1 MRTGLVY
8 DDGYLQHD
16 TGSYTESAARLAAA
30 YNHLKE
36 TGITDRLVLI
46 RPRRAAVSEV
56 ALVHQV
62 RYIEKVRDFSTRG
75 GGNFGGGNTGSRETF
90 GTALLAVG
98 GVFSAIDAV
107 MAGCV
112 DNAFVLARPP
122 GHHAKAG
129 QGMGFCFFNN
139 VAIAARYAMERY
151 GLKRVLIVDWDEHHG
166 NGTESIFYSES
177 SVMYFSVHRDWS
189 YPCTGMAEK
198 VGEGEGEGY
207 NINVGL
213 PKGVGDAEYE
223 FVLEQSLRPAALEY
237 RPELVLVSAGY
248 DAHKD
253 DPVGQMK
260 MTAHGFG
267 RLTQIVRQIAVDCC
281 KGALVAV
288 LEGGYNPLALAQS
301 VLATIQVIMNG
312 DTPSLGV
319 DAGDRL

>member
-90 GTALLAVG
+90 DTSLLAVG

-129 QGMGFCFFNN
+129 GSGDLDN
-139 VAIAARYAMERY
+139 VQAIACGRF
-151 GLKRVLIVDWDEHHG
+151 HG
-166 NGTESIFYSES
+166 
-177 SVMYFSVHRDWS
+177 
-189 YPCTGMAEK
+189 
-198 VGEGEGEGY
+198 
-207 NINVGL
+207 
-213 PKGVGDAEYE
+213 
-223 FVLEQSLRPAALEY
+223 
-237 RPELVLVSAGY
+237 
-248 DAHKD
+248 
-253 DPVGQMK
+253 
-260 MTAHGFG
+260 
-267 RLTQIVRQIAVDCC
+267 
-281 KGALVAV
+281 
-288 LEGGYNPLALAQS
+288 LALK
-301 VLATIQVIMNG
+301 
-312 DTPSLGV
+312 
-319 DAGDRL
+319 

>member
-90 GTALLAVG
+90 DTALLAVG

-112 DNAFVLARPP
+112 DNAFC
-122 GHHAKAG
+122 AG
-129 QGMGFCFFNN
+129 APTGSPRQGG
-139 VAIAARYAMERY
+139 A
-151 GLKRVLIVDWDEHHG
+151 G
-166 NGTESIFYSES
+166 NGLLLF
-177 SVMYFSVHRDWS
+177 
-189 YPCTGMAEK
+189 
-198 VGEGEGEGY
+198 
-207 NINVGL
+207 
-213 PKGVGDAEYE
+213 
-223 FVLEQSLRPAALEY
+223 
-237 RPELVLVSAGY
+237 
-248 DAHKD
+248 
-253 DPVGQMK
+253 
-260 MTAHGFG
+260 
-267 RLTQIVRQIAVDCC
+267 
-281 KGALVAV
+281 
-288 LEGGYNPLALAQS
+288 
-301 VLATIQVIMNG
+301 
-312 DTPSLGV
+312 
-319 DAGDRL
+319 